1 MKIDDFLWLDAI
13 VEKLAVKH
21 QVEVEEVEEAL
32 RNRPKFRFVEKGE
45 REGEDVDMALS
56 QTEEGRYLTTLFIYK
71 PASEEKGNTKALILS
86 ARDMADKE
94 RRLYG
99 RK

>member
-1 MKIDDFLWLDAI
+1 MRVEEIIWLDAI

-21 QVEVEEVEEAL
+21 GVIPDEVEEVL

-45 REGEDVDMALS
+45 REGEDVYMALG
-56 QTEEGRYLTTLFIYK
+56 QTDAGRYLAVLFIYK
-71 PASEEKGNTKALILS
+71 PSAQVLILS
-86 ARDMADKE
+86 ARDMAQKE
-94 RRLYG
+94 RKQYG